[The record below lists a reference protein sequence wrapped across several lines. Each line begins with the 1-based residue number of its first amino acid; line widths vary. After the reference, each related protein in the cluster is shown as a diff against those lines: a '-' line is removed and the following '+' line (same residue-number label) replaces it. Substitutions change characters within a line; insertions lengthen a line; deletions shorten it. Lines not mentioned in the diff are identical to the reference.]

1 MDEGIKNFSFVRDK
15 VGGMGLPRSPATI
28 DVLVAKHNVGLVV
41 SMTEYALPD
50 EYLAKHVN
58 GNGGL
63 QYVHVPTRDFGVPD
77 PAAMHEAIVKA
88 QVVEQQLNKAVVFH
102 CRAGVGRTG
111 TALACYLVQVDKMAP
126 EEAINLVRA
135 KRPGSLETTEQV
147 EFVKAFQ

>member
-28 DVLVAKHNVGLVV
+28 DVLV
-41 SMTEYALPD
+41 
-50 EYLAKHVN
+50 AKHVN